1 MTTSIASWTRF
12 ASSLPNGTP
21 GHELVTAN
29 GVRHYLAVSDLSRDE
44 LGGLLDRAAEIKRLL
59 RAGDRPALFHSRV
72 LAMVFEKSSTRTR
85 VSFEAGMAK
94 LGGHAIFLSPRD
106 THLGRGEPL
115 EDTARIV
122 SRMADAIVVRTFEH
136 ERIERFAGHSLVPV
150 INALTDYQH
159 PCQLLADIQTYV
171 EHRGDIAGRTVVW
184 VGDGN
189 NMCNSFIE
197 AAERFDFTL
206 RVAAPPGYE
215 PDAELINSSGARVEL
230 YHDAH
235 EAVLDSDLIVTDVW
249 TSMGQEDEQA
259 RRLADFS
266 GFQVDAKLVSAARPD
281 ALVMHCLPA
290 HRGEEISTEVLEG
303 PASVVWD
310 EAENRLHAQMALV
323 EFLLG
328 H

>member
-1 MTTSIASWTRF
+1 MTTAP
-12 ASSLPNGTP
+12 L
-21 GHELVTAN
+21 
-29 GVRHYLAVSDLSRDE
+29 RHYLAVSDLDREE
-44 LGGLLDRAAEIKRLL
+44 LRKLLGRAAEIKRLL
-59 RAGDRPALFHSRV
+59 RAGEQPPLFRGRV

-106 THLGRGEPL
+106 THLGRGEPV

-122 SRMADAIVVRTFEH
+122 SRMADAIVVRTFAH
-136 ERIERFAGHSLVPV
+136 ERIETFAAHSRVPC

-159 PCQLLADIQTYV
+159 PCQLLADIQTYI

-197 AAERFDFTL
+197 AAERCDFTL
-206 RVAAPPGYE
+206 RVAGPPGYE
-215 PDAELINSSGARVEL
+215 PSRELIESSGARVEL
-230 YHDAH
+230 FHDAR
-235 EAVLDSDLIVTDVW
+235 EAARDADLIVTDVW
-249 TSMGQEDEQA
+249 ASMGQEEERA
-259 RRLADFS
+259 RRVADFA
-266 GFQVDAKLVSAARPD
+266 GFQVDARLVAAARPD

-290 HRGEEISTEVLEG
+290 HRGEEISAEVLEG
-303 PASVVWD
+303 PNSVVWD

-323 EFLLG
+323 EFLLVR
-328 H
+328 

>member
-1 MTTSIASWTRF
+1 MTAGQ
-12 ASSLPNGTP
+12 P
-21 GHELVTAN
+21 
-29 GVRHYLAVSDLSRDE
+29 RHYLAVSDLSREE
-44 LGGLLDRAAEIKRLL
+44 LHELLARAAEIKSLL
-59 RAGDRPALFHSRV
+59 RAGERPELFPGRV

-106 THLGRGEPL
+106 THLGRGEPV

-122 SRMADAIVVRTFEH
+122 SRMADAIVVRTFGH
-136 ERIERFAGHSLVPV
+136 ERIETFAAHSQVPV
-150 INALTDYQH
+150 INALTDFQH
-159 PCQLLADIQTYV
+159 PCQLLADIQTYL
-171 EHRGDIAGRTVVW
+171 EHRGDIAGRTVLW

-206 RVAAPPGYE
+206 RVAGPPGYE
-215 PDAELINSSGARVEL
+215 PDAQLIKSSGARVEL
-230 YHDAH
+230 YNDAHQAAH
-235 EAVLDSDLIVTDVW
+235 EADLIVTDVW
-249 TSMGQEDEQA
+249 ASMGQEDERA

-266 GFQVDAKLVSAARPD
+266 GFQVDARVVSAAQPD

-290 HRGEEISTEVLEG
+290 HRGEEISAEVLEG

-323 EFLLG
+323 EFLLAG
-328 H
+328 

>member
-1 MTTSIASWTRF
+1 MT
-12 ASSLPNGTP
+12 LDGP
-21 GHELVTAN
+21 
-29 GVRHYLAVSDLSRDE
+29 RHYLAVSDLSGDE
-44 LGGLLDRAAEIKRLL
+44 LRALLQRAAEIKRLL
-59 RAGDRPALFHSRV
+59 RAGERPGLFAGRV

-106 THLGRGEPL
+106 THLGRGEPV

-136 ERIERFAGHSLVPV
+136 ERLEKFSAHSLVPV

-159 PCQLLADIQTYV
+159 PCQLLADIQTFV
-171 EHRGDIAGRTVVW
+171 EHRGDIAGRTVLW

-206 RVAAPPGYE
+206 RVAGPPGYE
-215 PDAELINSSGARVEL
+215 PDPRLVASSGARVEL
-230 YHDAH
+230 YNDAA
-235 EAVLDSDLIVTDVW
+235 EAASDVDLIVTDVW
-249 TSMGQEDEQA
+249 ASMGQEEEQA
-259 RRLADFS
+259 RRLADFA
-266 GFQVDAKLVSAARPD
+266 GFQVDAGLVAAAGSD
-281 ALVMHCLPA
+281 VLVMHCLPA
-290 HRGEEISTEVLEG
+290 HRGEEISAEVLEG
-303 PASVVWD
+303 PNSVVWD

-323 EFLLG
+323 EFLLAR
-328 H
+328 

>member
-1 MTTSIASWTRF
+1 MTEKA
-12 ASSLPNGTP
+12 L
-21 GHELVTAN
+21 
-29 GVRHYLAVSDLSRDE
+29 RHYLSVSDLSRAE
-44 LGGLLDRAAEIKRLL
+44 LRDLLIRAAAIKRLL
-59 RAGDRPALFHSRV
+59 RAGERPALFHGRV
-72 LAMVFEKSSTRTR
+72 IAMVFEKSSTRTR

-106 THLGRGEPL
+106 THLGRGEPA

-136 ERIERFAGHSLVPV
+136 QRIEKFAAHSLVPV
-150 INALTDYQH
+150 INALTDFQH

-206 RVAAPPGYE
+206 RVAGPPGYE
-215 PDAELINSSGARVEL
+215 PDGQLIAASGARVEL
-230 YHDAH
+230 FHDAAEAAH
-235 EAVLDSDLIVTDVW
+235 EADLIVTDVW
-249 TSMGQEDEQA
+249 ASMGQEQEQA
-259 RRLADFS
+259 QRLADFS
-266 GFQVDAKLVSAARPD
+266 GFQVDARLLSAARPD

-290 HRGEEISTEVLEG
+290 HRGEEISAEVLEG
-303 PASVVWD
+303 PNSVVWD

-323 EFLLG
+323 EFLLAR
-328 H
+328 

>member
-1 MTTSIASWTRF
+1 MTAAR
-12 ASSLPNGTP
+12 P
-21 GHELVTAN
+21 
-29 GVRHYLAVSDLSRDE
+29 RHYLAVSDFSSDE
-44 LGGLLDRAAEIKRLL
+44 LKRVLERAAEIKRLL
-59 RAGDRPALFHSRV
+59 RSGERPALFPGRI

-106 THLGRGEPL
+106 THLGRGEPV

-136 ERIERFAGHSLVPV
+136 ARLEAFAAHSLVPV
-150 INALTDYQH
+150 INALTDFQH
-159 PCQLLADIQTYV
+159 PCQLLADIQTYI
-171 EHRGDIAGRTVVW
+171 EHRGDIAGRTVLW

-206 RVAAPPGYE
+206 RVAGPPGYG
-215 PDAELINSSGARVEL
+215 PDRGLIEASGARVEL
-230 YHDAH
+230 FQEAH
-235 EAVLDSDLIVTDVW
+235 EAARDVDLIVTDVW
-249 TSMGQEDEQA
+249 ASMGQEDERA
-259 RRLADFS
+259 RRLADFAA
-266 GFQVDAKLVSAARPD
+266 FQVDKALVGAARPD

-290 HRGEEISTEVLEG
+290 HRGEEISAEVLEG
-303 PASVVWD
+303 PNSVVWD

-323 EFLLG
+323 EFLLTA
-328 H
+328 

>member
-1 MTTSIASWTRF
+1 MSAGE
-12 ASSLPNGTP
+12 P
-21 GHELVTAN
+21 
-29 GVRHYLAVSDLSRDE
+29 RHYLAVSDLSSGE
-44 LGGLLDRAAEIKRLL
+44 LSGLLKRAAEIKRQL
-59 RAGDRPALFHSRV
+59 RAGERPELFPGRV

-85 VSFEAGMAK
+85 VSFESGMAK

-106 THLGRGEPL
+106 THLGRGEPV

-122 SRMADAIVVRTFEH
+122 SRMADAIVVRTFAH
-136 ERIERFAGHSLVPV
+136 DRIEKFAAHSLVPV

-171 EHRGDIAGRTVVW
+171 EHRGDIAGRTVLW

-206 RVAAPPGYE
+206 RVAGPPGYE
-215 PDAELINSSGARVEL
+215 PNAGLVASSGARVEL
-230 YHDAH
+230 FNNAI
-235 EAVLDSDLIVTDVW
+235 EAARGTDLIVTDVW
-249 TSMGQEDEQA
+249 ASMGQEEEQA
-259 RRLADFS
+259 RRLADFA
-266 GFQVDAKLVSAARPD
+266 GFQVDADLVAAANAD

-290 HRGEEISTEVLEG
+290 HRGEEISAEVLEG
-303 PASVVWD
+303 PNSVVWD

-323 EFLLG
+323 EFLLAR
-328 H
+328 

>member
-1 MTTSIASWTRF
+1 MTTDG
-12 ASSLPNGTP
+12 P
-21 GHELVTAN
+21 
-29 GVRHYLAVSDLSRDE
+29 RHYLSVSDLSREE
-44 LGGLLDRAAEIKRLL
+44 LRNILTRADEIKRLL
-59 RAGDRPALFHSRV
+59 RAGDRPALFHGQV

-85 VSFEAGMAK
+85 VSFESGMAK

-106 THLGRGEPL
+106 THLGRGEPV

-136 ERIERFAGHSLVPV
+136 ERIEKFAAHSLVPV

-159 PCQLLADIQTYV
+159 PCQILADIQTFTEY
-171 EHRGDIAGRTVVW
+171 RGDIAGRTVLW

-206 RVAAPPGYE
+206 RVAGPPGYE
-215 PDAELINSSGARVEL
+215 PDGQLIAASGARVEL
-230 YHDAH
+230 FHDAT
-235 EAVLDSDLIVTDVW
+235 AAARDVDLIVTDVW
-249 TSMGQEDEQA
+249 ASMGQEQEQA

-266 GFQVDAKLVSAARPD
+266 GFQVDKRLVSAAGPD
-281 ALVMHCLPA
+281 VLVMHCLPA
-290 HRGEEISTEVLEG
+290 HRGEEISAEVLEG
-303 PASVVWD
+303 PSSVVWD

-323 EFLLG
+323 EFLLAR
-328 H
+328 